1 MADFP
6 SPAGTVTV
14 PVETLQAFITRIF
27 AGAGCAPDE
36 AERTTRHLLSANLT
50 GHDSHGIIR
59 VPRYCDWLRDG
70 MVFAGRGLSI
80 VTETATHAVV
90 DGNQGLGQTVGEQA
104 VDLGIAKAGSAGLS
118 VVALRNAGHIGR
130 IGGWAERAVEA
141 GLVSIHFVNVG
152 KGEIVAPFGGI
163 ERRFGTNPIC
173 IGVPQPNGPPLLLD
187 LATSIVAEG
196 KVLVASN
203 GGKPIPS
210 DALVTVDG
218 QLSSDPADF
227 YGPLE
232 GTSIR
237 DPGRGT
243 GALRAFGDH
252 KGSGIAFMCEIL
264 AGCLCGSPTAG
275 PLPGGKRSGV
285 VNGMLSIYLDPTH
298 FGAAGLAQ
306 TAADYAE
313 YVRACRPI
321 EAGVP
326 VMVPGQKEAETR
338 IERLR
343 DGVPLQAE
351 TWAAIRATATSLGVE
366 PPAG

>member
-1 MADFP
+1 M
-6 SPAGTVTV
+6 GEMVTV
-14 PVETLQAFITRIF
+14 PLRTLQAFIAQIF
-27 AGAGCAPDE
+27 EAAGCTPPE

-70 MVFAGRGLSI
+70 LVFAGRSMAV

-90 DGNQGLGQTVGEQA
+90 DGQQGLGQTVGEQA
-104 VDLGIAKAGSAGLS
+104 VDLGIGKARAAGLS

-152 KGEIVAPFGGI
+152 KGEIVAPFGGK

-173 IGVPQPNGPPLLLD
+173 IGVPQPDGPPLLLD

-203 GGKPIPS
+203 GGKPIPA
-210 DALVTVDG
+210 DALVTRDG
-218 QLSSDPADF
+218 RMSSDPADF
-227 YGPLE
+227 YGSIE
-232 GTSIR
+232 GTHVR
-237 DPGRGT
+237 DPGNGT

-264 AGCLCGSPTAG
+264 AGCLCGSATAG
-275 PLPGGKRSGV
+275 PLAAGKRTGI
-285 VNGMLSIYLDPTH
+285 VNGMLSIYLDPGH
-298 FGAAGLAQ
+298 FGASGFAQ
-306 TAADYAE
+306 TAADYAA
-313 YVRACRPI
+313 YVQACDPV
-321 EAGVP
+321 APGVP

-338 IERLR
+338 VERMR

-351 TWAAIRATATSLGVE
+351 TWAAIKGTGARFGLSE
-366 PPAG
+366 PG